1 MFRLIGTNAMASK
14 SKKKIIIAKK
24 QIARN
29 VKPKKNLQLMHGDVS
44 LNAHHVLMNNVQ

>member
-1 MFRLIGTNAMASK
+1 MFRLIGTDAMASK
-14 SKKKIIIAKK
+14 SKKKTIIAKR

-29 VKPKKNLQLMHGDVS
+29 LKPKTKTPVKQGDVS

>member
-1 MFRLIGTNAMASK
+1 MASK

-29 VKPKKNLQLMHGDVS
+29 CKPKKKFHLMQGDVS